1 MFPDFK
7 TTTSG
12 ENRYIYEDTGINLNQ
27 MRSKIILIFL
37 LMLTWAAA
45 PALALRQDERSGTCK
60 TSRHVPC
67 AQQ

>member
-37 LMLTWAAA
+37 LMLTWVAAR
-45 PALALRQDERSGTCK
+45 ALALRQDDTSGYLG
-60 TSRHVPC
+60 
-67 AQQ
+67 